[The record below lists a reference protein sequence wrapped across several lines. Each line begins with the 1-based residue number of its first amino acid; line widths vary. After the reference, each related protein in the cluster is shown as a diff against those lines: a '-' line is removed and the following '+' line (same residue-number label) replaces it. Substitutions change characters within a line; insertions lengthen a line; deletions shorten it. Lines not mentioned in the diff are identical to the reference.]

1 MLCTDSCSWFFRKG
15 SSTEAGMQLYL
26 TLLLC
31 SLAFPLALSFD
42 KKVAFF
48 RYWKTLFPSLLL
60 TGIIF
65 ISADII
71 FTKNGLW
78 GFNPRY
84 HSGFTPAGIPVEEWL
99 FFFIIPYASIFTHYV
114 IISYF
119 PNACLSDKTT
129 AVITRVLIIL
139 LSLLVIIFHS
149 KIYTAFYSAFMAAL
163 LITTLLIKSRLLNRF
178 YITFLVILIPFF
190 IVNGI
195 LTGTFIEDEVVWY
208 NGSEITGLRI
218 LTVPFEDIM
227 YGFSLIFLNLLL
239 MERLTIML
247 EKKHAI
253 QNEK

>member
-1 MLCTDSCSWFFRKG
+1 MS
-15 SSTEAGMQLYL
+15 LYL

-48 RYWKTLFPSLLL
+48 KYWKTLFPSVLLA
-60 TGIIF
+60 GIIF
-65 ISADII
+65 IAADII
-71 FTKNGLW
+71 FTKNGVW

-99 FFFIIPYASIFTHYV
+99 FFIIIPYVSIFTHYV
-114 IISYF
+114 IINYF

-129 AVITRVLIIL
+129 RVITWVLTAL
-139 LSLLVIIFHS
+139 LSLLVLIFHS
-149 KIYTAFYSAFMAAL
+149 RTYTAFYSAFMAAL
-163 LITTLLIKSRLLNRF
+163 LIISLTGKSRMLNRF

-195 LTGTFIEDEVVWY
+195 LTGSFIEEEVVWY

-218 LTVPFEDIM
+218 FTVPFEDIM
-227 YGFSLIFLNLLL
+227 YGFSLIFLNLML
-239 MERLTIML
+239 MEKFKILL
-247 EKKHAI
+247 EKKPAI

>member
-1 MLCTDSCSWFFRKG
+1 MS
-15 SSTEAGMQLYL
+15 LYL

-65 ISADII
+65 ITADII
-71 FTKNGLW
+71 FTKNGVW

-99 FFFIIPYASIFTHYV
+99 FFIIIPYVSIFTHYV
-114 IISYF
+114 IINYF

-129 AVITRVLIIL
+129 RVITWVLTALLLLLVLI
-139 LSLLVIIFHS
+139 FHRRT
-149 KIYTAFYSAFMAAL
+149 YTAFYSAFMAAL
-163 LITTLLIKSRLLNRF
+163 LIISLTGKSRMLNRF
-178 YITFLVILIPFF
+178 YISYIVILIPFF

-195 LTGTFIEDEVVWY
+195 LTGSFIEGEVVWY

-218 LTVPFEDIM
+218 FTVPFEDIM
-227 YGFSLIFLNLLL
+227 YGFSLIFLNLML
-239 MERLTIML
+239 MEKLKILL
-247 EKKHAI
+247 EKKPAI

>member
-1 MLCTDSCSWFFRKG
+1 MS
-15 SSTEAGMQLYL
+15 LYL

-48 RYWKTLFPSLLL
+48 RYWKTLFPSILL

-65 ISADII
+65 ITADII
-71 FTKNGLW
+71 FTKNGVW

-99 FFFIIPYASIFTHYV
+99 FFIIIPYVSIFTHYV
-114 IISYF
+114 IINYF

-129 AVITRVLIIL
+129 RVITWVLTAS
-139 LSLLVIIFHS
+139 LSLLVMIFHS
-149 KIYTAFYSAFMAAL
+149 HTYTAFYSAFMAAL
-163 LITTLLIKSRLLNRF
+163 LIISLTGKSRMLNRF
-178 YITFLVILIPFF
+178 YISYLVILIPFF

-195 LTGTFIEDEVVWY
+195 LTGSFIEGEVVWY

-218 LTVPFEDIM
+218 FTVPFEDIM
-227 YGFSLIFLNLLL
+227 YGFSLIFLNP
-239 MERLTIML
+239 M
-247 EKKHAI
+247 
-253 QNEK
+253 Q